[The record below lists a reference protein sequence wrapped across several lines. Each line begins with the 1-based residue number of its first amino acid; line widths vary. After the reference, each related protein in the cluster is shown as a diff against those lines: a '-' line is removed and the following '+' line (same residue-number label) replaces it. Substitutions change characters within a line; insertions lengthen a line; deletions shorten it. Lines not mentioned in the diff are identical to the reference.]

1 MCLDNFHVDFCLYFV
16 NLQHF
21 DSVNEVHTTVCYL
34 AVPPPKKKS
43 TRDITLFTFLGE
55 VVKHGV
61 EPRFVFW
68 ITTFNFFL
76 KPQK

>member
-34 AVPPPKKKS
+34 AVPPPKKKVQGTS
-43 TRDITLFTFLGE
+43 LSS
-55 VVKHGV
+55 H
-61 EPRFVFW
+61 FW
-68 ITTFNFFL
+68 GRW
-76 KPQK
+76 